1 MLCAAPGVSMN
12 PDSNGRKPDLT
23 PMTPV
28 TARLRDTGD
37 AVPVPYPSG
46 ARKRLFIGLALGASI
61 LFSVLMLIGWVIP
74 VVGFHNIHPSLPYI
88 TGIIFLILILLILL
102 GTVGLVIHV
111 YTGKPFLFSR
121 RFRGISVRFFLPV
134 LELVGRL
141 GGISPEDVRHS
152 FIKVN
157 NEMLLTEPAR
167 FLPGKILILLPHCIQ
182 RSACPLRLSHDV
194 NHCRRCGQ
202 CPIGGLL
209 DLRDSYGVHLAVATG
224 GTIARRI
231 VVEKRPKFI
240 LAVACERDLSSGI
253 QDTYPLPVFG
263 LLNERPNGPCFD
275 TLVHLPMVE
284 TALRRFILREY
295 LPEKATFVNAPNEET
310 NHE

>member
-1 MLCAAPGVSMN
+1 MEPAS
-12 PDSNGRKPDLT
+12 DDRKPELT
-23 PMTPV
+23 PIKPV
-28 TARLRDTGD
+28 TTRTRDTCDGVGEPLGD
-37 AVPVPYPSG
+37 AVGMPYPAG
-46 ARKRLFIGLALGASI
+46 AKKRLFIGLALGASI

-74 VVGFHNIHPSLPYI
+74 VVGFHNIHPSLPYVS
-88 TGIIFLILILLILL
+88 GIIFLALILLILL
-102 GTVGLVIHV
+102 GTAGLVIHV

-121 RFRGISVRFFLPV
+121 RFRGVSVRFFLPV

-157 NEMLLTEPAR
+157 NEMLLTEPGR
-167 FLPGKILILLPHCIQ
+167 FPPGKILILLPHCIQ
-182 RSACPLRLSHDV
+182 RSACPLRLSHEV
-194 NHCRRCGQ
+194 NHCRRCGL
-202 CPIGGLL
+202 CPVGGLL

-231 VVEKRPKFI
+231 VVEKRPRFI

-275 TLVHLPMVE
+275 TLVALPMVE
-284 TALRRFILREY
+284 RALRRFIAHEY
-295 LPEKATFVNAPNEET
+295 LPADVLFADVPE
-310 NHE
+310 

>member
-1 MLCAAPGVSMN
+1 MAPSSEEN
-12 PDSNGRKPDLT
+12 PKLEPIRL
-23 PMTPV
+23 
-28 TARLRDTGD
+28 ARRGSGPGLPHD
-37 AVPVPYPSG
+37 AVEVPYPEG
-46 ARKRLFIGLALGASI
+46 AKKRLFIGLALGASI
-61 LFSVLMLIGWVIP
+61 LVSLLIFLGWVIP
-74 VVGFHNIHPSLPYI
+74 VIGFGNIHPSLPYI
-88 TGIIFLILILLILL
+88 TGFFFFSVALLILC
-102 GTVGLVIHV
+102 GTIGLVVHV

-157 NEMLLTEPAR
+157 NEILLTEPGR
-167 FLPGKILILLPHCIQ
+167 FPPDKILILLPHCIQ
-182 RSACPLRLSHDV
+182 RSACDLRLSHDV
-194 NHCRRCGQ
+194 NHCRRCGL

-209 DLRDSYGVHLAVATG
+209 DLRDRYGVHLAVATG

-231 VVEKRPKFI
+231 VVEKRPRFI

-263 LLNERPNGPCFD
+263 LLNERPNGPCYD
-275 TLVHLPMVE
+275 TLVSLPMVE
-284 TALRRFILREY
+284 KALQRFIQFEDLSGITASKEMND
-295 LPEKATFVNAPNEET
+295 E
-310 NHE
+310 

>member
-1 MLCAAPGVSMN
+1 MVSDPPGRE
-12 PDSNGRKPDLT
+12 PELT
-23 PMTPV
+23 PIKPV
-28 TARLRDTGD
+28 NAHPRDLD
-37 AVPVPYPSG
+37 ESVAVPYPAG
-46 ARKRLFIGLALGASI
+46 AKKRLFIGLALGASI
-61 LFSVLMLIGWVIP
+61 LFSILMLIGWVIP

-88 TGIIFLILILLILL
+88 TGFIFLTLILVILL
-102 GTVGLVIHV
+102 GTIGLVIHV

-157 NEMLLTEPAR
+157 NEMLLTEPVR
-167 FLPGKILILLPHCIQ
+167 FPPERILILLPHCIQ
-182 RSACPLRLSHDV
+182 RSACHLRLSHDV
-194 NHCRRCGQ
+194 NHCRRCAL
-202 CPIGGLL
+202 CPLGGLL
-209 DLRDSYGVHLAVATG
+209 DLRDKYGVHLAVATG

-231 VVEKRPKFI
+231 VVEKRPRFI

-275 TLVHLPMVE
+275 TLVALPMVE
-284 TALRRFILREY
+284 NALRRFILHER
-295 LPEKATFVNAPNEET
+295 LPSET
-310 NHE
+310 MFTEAQQEIHHE

>member
-1 MLCAAPGVSMN
+1 MDSVSAN
-12 PDSNGRKPDLT
+12 RKPEPQL
-23 PMTPV
+23 V
-28 TARLRDTGD
+28 TTAFERAQAGGESV
-37 AVPVPYPSG
+37 AVPYPAG

-61 LFSVLMLIGWVIP
+61 IFSVLLCIGWVIP
-74 VVGFHNIHPSLPYI
+74 VVGFGNIHPSLPYV
-88 TGIIFLILILLILL
+88 TGLVFLAVILLILL
-102 GTVGLVIHV
+102 GTIGLVIHV

-121 RFRGISVRFFLPV
+121 RFRGMSVRFFLPV

-157 NEMLLTEPAR
+157 NEMLLTEPDR
-167 FLPGKILILLPHCIQ
+167 FAPDKILILLPHCIQ
-182 RSACPLRLSHDV
+182 RSACDLRLSHDV
-194 NHCRRCGQ
+194 NHCRRCGL

-209 DLRDSYGVHLAVATG
+209 DLRDRYGVHLAVATG
-224 GTIARRI
+224 GTIARRL
-231 VVEKRPKFI
+231 VVEKRPRFI

-275 TLVHLPMVE
+275 TLVSLPMVE
-284 TALRRFILREY
+284 SALRRFIRPEN
-295 LPEKATFVNAPNEET
+295 LPPTPTPPPRGDKP
-310 NHE
+310 